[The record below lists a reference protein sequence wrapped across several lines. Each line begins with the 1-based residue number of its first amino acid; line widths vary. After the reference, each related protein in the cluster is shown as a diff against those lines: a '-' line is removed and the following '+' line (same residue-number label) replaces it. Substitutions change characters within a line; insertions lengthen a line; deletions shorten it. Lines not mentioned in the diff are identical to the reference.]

1 MADNPLEIPQALRE
15 VSEQNLQQA
24 HAAYKQLLDFVSKTM
39 NTWMEAVPENA
50 MSAGFKDMQGRA
62 MDIAMENAES
72 AFTFA
77 GKINNARTP
86 QEIATLQMQF
96 AQDRMQAFVAQ
107 TQELHKLIGSA
118 IGASKIKH
126 LAMVIGFTP
135 RISPR

>member
-1 MADNPLEIPQALRE
+1 MTDDPFEIPQALHD

-24 HAAYKQLLDFVSKTM
+24 HAAYKQLMDFVSKTM
-39 NTWMEAVPENA
+39 NTWMEATPKNA

-96 AQDRMQAFVAQ
+96 AQDRMHAFVAQ
-107 TQELHKLIGSA
+107 TQELHRLIGEALQRSA
-118 IGASKIKH
+118 
-126 LAMVIGFTP
+126 
-135 RISPR
+135 RR